1 MQRKMISK
9 KTELGADTGGTSKWF
24 EVFARR
30 DSGEALT
37 HVGAVQAPNTELAK
51 ARAWY
56 VYDHHK
62 WKEMCLVETSSV
74 IPVTADGLGLP
85 IKVV

>member
-1 MQRKMISK
+1 MRRKTISRR
-9 KTELGADTGGTSKWF
+9 TELGRDGTNWF

-37 HVGAVQAPNTELAK
+37 HIGAVQAPNAELAK

-62 WKEMCLVETSSV
+62 WKEMCLVETSGI
-74 IPVTADGLGLP
+74 IPVTGDGQGLR

>member
-1 MQRKMISK
+1 MQRKTISR
-9 KTELGADTGGTSKWF
+9 TSELGSEGTNWF

-30 DSGEALT
+30 SSSDALT
-37 HVGAVQAPNTELAK
+37 HIGAVEAPNEALAK

-56 VYDHHK
+56 VYDHHH
-62 WKEMCLVETSSV
+62 WKEMCLVRTSAV
-74 IPVTADGLGLP
+74 IPVTGDGRGLA

>member
-1 MQRKMISK
+1 MERKKINRS
-9 KTELGADTGGTSKWF
+9 TELGREGTTWF

-30 DSGEALT
+30 DSTEPLT
-37 HVGAVQAPNTELAK
+37 HIGAVEAPNDALAK

-56 VYDHHK
+56 VYDHHH
-62 WKEMCLVETSSV
+62 WKEMCLVRTSAVISV
-74 IPVTADGLGLP
+74 TGEAHGLP

>member
-1 MQRKMISK
+1 MRRKTISRT
-9 KTELGADTGGTSKWF
+9 TELGRNGTTTWF

-37 HVGAVQAPNTELAK
+37 HIGAVEAPNAELAK

-56 VYDHHK
+56 IYDHYR
-62 WKEMCLVETSSV
+62 WKEMCLVETSAI
-74 IPVTADGLGLP
+74 IPVTGDGQGLR